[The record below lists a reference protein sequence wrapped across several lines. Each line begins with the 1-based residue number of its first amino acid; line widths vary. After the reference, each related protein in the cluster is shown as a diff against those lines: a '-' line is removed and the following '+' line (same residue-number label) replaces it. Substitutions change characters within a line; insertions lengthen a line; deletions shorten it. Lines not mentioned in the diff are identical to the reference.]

1 MIVDDKERALED
13 VLEELEEESGERM
26 EQAGEIPV
34 SGEEDTESAEDT
46 NRKESSYGEE
56 QGVENEGV
64 SFEEEGLSDSQTAEE
79 SQTSSGKE
87 GFFSRKKDKKNPLQE
102 KVEALNDKVMRQMAE
117 FDNFR
122 KRSEK
127 EKSQMFDMGAS
138 SVLTKILPVIDNFE
152 RGFGMLQEEDKEDA
166 FTDGMIKVYKQLMT
180 ELESIG
186 VKPIEALGKEF
197 DPNLH
202 NAVMQVDT
210 KEVESGHVAQELQ
223 KGYLYKDTV
232 LRHSMVA
239 VQQ

>member
-1 MIVDDKERALED
+1 MDDKERALED

-26 EQAGEIPV
+26 EQAEEIPV
-34 SGEEDTESAEDT
+34 NGTEDSEPAEKADREEDFCRREEQEEGKRDASLEAEDPS
-46 NRKESSYGEE
+46 KAK
-56 QGVENEGV
+56 
-64 SFEEEGLSDSQTAEE
+64 TAEE
-79 SQTSSGKE
+79 GERAPEKE
-87 GFFSRKKDKKNPLQE
+87 GFFSKKKDKKNPLQE
-102 KVEALNDKVMRQMAE
+102 KVDALNDKVMRQMAE

-152 RGFGMLQEEDKEDA
+152 RGFGMLQESDKEDPFA
-166 FTDGMIKVYKQLMT
+166 DGMIKVYKQLMT

-186 VKPIEALGKEF
+186 VKPIEALGKAF

-202 NAVMQVDT
+202 NAVMQEDT

>member
-34 SGEEDTESAEDT
+34 SGEEDPETTEDT
-46 NRKESSYGEE
+46 NGEE
-56 QGVENEGV
+56 QGVENEGA
-64 SFEEEGLSDSQTAEE
+64 SFEEADLSDSQIAEE
-79 SQTSSGKE
+79 SQTSLGKE

>member
-26 EQAGEIPV
+26 EQAEEIPV
-34 SGEEDTESAEDT
+34 GGEEDTESVEDT
-46 NRKESSYGEE
+46 NRKESGYGEE
-56 QGVENEGV
+56 QGVENEGA
-64 SFEEEGLSDSQTAEE
+64 SFEEADLSDSQIAEGGQ
-79 SQTSSGKE
+79 SSSGKE

-152 RGFGMLQEEDKEDA
+152 RGFGMLQEDA